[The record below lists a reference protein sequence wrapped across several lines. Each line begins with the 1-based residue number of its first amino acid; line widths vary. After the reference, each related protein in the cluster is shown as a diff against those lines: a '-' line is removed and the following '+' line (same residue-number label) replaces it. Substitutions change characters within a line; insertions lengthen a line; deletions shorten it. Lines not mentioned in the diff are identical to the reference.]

1 MKKKTGLILVVAFLL
16 GQARCFSQPSFE
28 QQRFERLTSEYGT
41 VSYSA
46 WLSVMHRLSNELS
59 AEMNGLYDVTQFP
72 LEYALQFTD
81 AQRVLIK
88 RETIDYLHLQSD
100 ARKTLLFRRAE
111 FWMLAWQQWNICTK
125 LTSIEE
131 TVAVL
136 YEMDPD
142 RAVFQYVIKNRGFK
156 KEDVTGASLASSMSS
171 AELSGMEYE
180 LLDDWSV
187 SSREKILSTFSKL
200 FMKLNQ

>member
-1 MKKKTGLILVVAFLL
+1 MKKKTSLIFVGAFLL
-16 GQARCFSQPSFE
+16 GQTLCFSQPSFE

-46 WLSVMHRLSNELS
+46 WLSVMHGLSNGLS
-59 AEMNGLYDVTQFP
+59 AEVNELYDVTQFP

-88 RETIDYLHLQSD
+88 NETIDYLHLQSD
-100 ARKTLLFRRAE
+100 AKRTLLFRRAE
-111 FWMLAWQQWNICTK
+111 LWMLAWQQWNICTK

-136 YEMDPD
+136 YDMDPD
-142 RAVFQYVIKNRGFK
+142 RAVFQYVIKNRGFNK
-156 KEDVTGASLASSMSS
+156 GDVTGASLASSMSS

-187 SSREKILSTFSKL
+187 SSREEILDTFSQLLK
-200 FMKLNQ
+200 KLNQ